1 MTGVLPYLT
10 ILYYLIVIV
19 FFFSILLRNKHPLK
33 TQSYL
38 LVLVLLP
45 VLGIIIYL
53 FFGVD
58 TRKRK
63 LFSRKAIADQKLLQ
77 AWSRY
82 YADFLSKSKSDLVEL
97 LQDKWRIPFLSW
109 RNSFA
114 PLFLQNTITILNN
127 GEEKYPVLFEKLQ
140 TAKHHI
146 HIEYYIIT
154 EGKIFNRVCEI
165 LEQKAREG
173 VEVRLI
179 YDGYGSRKLKNKT
192 LRRLAKA
199 GVQTGEY
206 NSVLFPRF
214 ANRLNFRT
222 HRKIV
227 VIDGKTAF
235 TGGINLADNY
245 VNGKRKWPKRPKMWR
260 DVHCMIEGD
269 ACYSLQ
275 LLFFLDWYFVRNIA
289 LNIGPPYFPPENNEG
304 TSPTLIVGS
313 EPDSDSPN
321 IMETYFQLIS
331 LAQKELF
338 IATPYFIPNESIITA
353 LKTTAKSGIRVVLM
367 LPQESDSFI
376 VSAASYTYLGELI
389 ESDVEIHLY
398 QKGMLHAKTIIVD
411 GEVAS
416 VGTANMDYRSFDSNA
431 EVNAIII
438 DEEVAGKIKADFEK
452 DLEDSY
458 RLSLTEWE
466 DRPIA
471 QKLIGS
477 MARLI
482 APLL

>member
-10 ILYYLIVIV
+10 VLYYLIVIV

-63 LFSRKAIADQKLLQ
+63 LFSRKAINDQKLLQ
-77 AWSRY
+77 EWSQY
-82 YADFLSKSKSDLVEL
+82 YTDFLLKSKSDLVEL

-127 GEEKYPVLFEKLQ
+127 GEEKYPVLFEKLLK
-140 TAKHHI
+140 AKHHI

-154 EGKIFNRVCEI
+154 EGKIFSRFCEI
-165 LEQKAREG
+165 LEQKAYQG
-173 VEVRLI
+173 LEVRLI
-179 YDGYGSRKLKNKT
+179 YDGYGSRKIKNKT
-192 LRRLAKA
+192 LRRLEKA

-206 NSVLFPRF
+206 NPVLFPRF

-227 VIDGKTAF
+227 VIDGKTGF

-289 LNIGPPYFPPENNEG
+289 LNIGPRYFPTENNEG

-331 LAQKELF
+331 LAQEELF

-353 LKTTAKSGIRVVLM
+353 LKTTAKSGIRVVLL
-367 LPQESDSFI
+367 LPQESDSFV

-389 ESDVEIHLY
+389 EADVEIHLY
-398 QKGMLHAKTIIVD
+398 QKGMLHAKTIVVD

-431 EVNAIII
+431 EVNAIIL
-438 DEEVAGKIKADFEK
+438 DDEVAGKIKTDFENDLK
-452 DLEDSY
+452 DSR
-458 RLSLTEWE
+458 RLSLAEWE
-466 DRPIA
+466 NRPLA

>member
-1 MTGVLPYLT
+1 MTGVIPYLT
-10 ILYYLIVIV
+10 VLYYLIVIV
-19 FFFSILLRNKHPLK
+19 FFFSILLRNKNPLK

-38 LVLVLLP
+38 LLLVLLP
-45 VLGIIIYL
+45 ILGVIIYL
-53 FFGVD
+53 FFGID

-63 LFSRKAIADQKLLQ
+63 LFSRKAIADQRLLRE
-77 AWSRY
+77 WSQY
-82 YADFLSKSKSDLVEL
+82 YTDFLSKSKSDLVEL

-114 PLFLQNTITILNN
+114 PLFLQNTVTILNN
-127 GEEKYPVLFEKLQ
+127 GEQKYPVLFERLL
-140 TAKHHI
+140 AARHHI

-154 EGKIFNRVCEI
+154 EGKIFDRICEI

-179 YDGYGSRKLKNKT
+179 YDSYGSRKLKNKT
-192 LRRLAKA
+192 LRRLEKA
-199 GVQTGEY
+199 GIQTGEY

-214 ANRLNFRT
+214 ANRLNYRT

-227 VIDGKTAF
+227 VIDGEVGF
-235 TGGINLADNY
+235 TGGINLSDNY

-289 LNIGPPYFPPENNEG
+289 LNIGPRYFPVENSEG
-304 TSPTLIVGS
+304 TSPTLVVGS
-313 EPDSDSPN
+313 DPDSDSPN

-353 LKTTAKSGIRVVLM
+353 LKTTAKSGIRVVLL

-398 QKGMLHAKTIIVD
+398 QKGMLHAKTIVVD

-431 EVNAIII
+431 EVNAIIM
-438 DEEVAGKIKADFEK
+438 DEEVAGKIRADFEN
-452 DLEDSY
+452 DLRDSHE
-458 RLSLTEWE
+458 LSLAEWE
-466 DRPIA
+466 NRPVF

-477 MARLI
+477 VARLI

>member
-1 MTGVLPYLT
+1 MTGVIPYLT
-10 ILYYLIVIV
+10 VLYYLIVIV
-19 FFFSILLRNKHPLK
+19 FFFSILLRNKNPLK

-38 LVLVLLP
+38 LLLVLLP
-45 VLGIIIYL
+45 ILGIIIYL

-63 LFSRKAIADQKLLQ
+63 LFSRKAIADQRLLKE
-77 AWSRY
+77 WSRY
-82 YADFLSKSKSDLVEL
+82 YTDFLSKNKSDMVEL

-114 PLFLQNTITILNN
+114 PLFLQNTVTILNN
-127 GEEKYPVLFEKLQ
+127 GEEKYPVLFEKLL
-140 TAKHHI
+140 AARHHI

-154 EGKIFNRVCEI
+154 EGKIFDRICEI

-179 YDGYGSRKLKNKT
+179 YDSYGSRKVKNKT
-192 LRRLAKA
+192 LRRLEKA
-199 GVQTGEY
+199 GIQMGEY
-206 NSVLFPRF
+206 NPVLFPRF
-214 ANRLNFRT
+214 ANRLNYRT

-227 VIDGKTAF
+227 IIDGEVGF
-235 TGGINLADNY
+235 TGGINLSDNY
-245 VNGKRKWPKRPKMWR
+245 VNGKRKWPQRPKMWR
-260 DVHCMIEGD
+260 DVHCMIEGN

-289 LNIGPPYFPPENNEG
+289 LNIGPRYFPVGNSEG

-353 LKTTAKSGIRVVLM
+353 LKTTAKSGIRVVLL
-367 LPQESDSFI
+367 LPQESDSFF

-389 ESDVEIHLY
+389 KSDVEIHLY
-398 QKGMLHAKTIIVD
+398 QKGMLHSKTIVVD
-411 GEVAS
+411 QEVAS
-416 VGTANMDYRSFDSNA
+416 IGTANMDYRSFDSNA
-431 EVNAIII
+431 EVNAIIM
-438 DEEVAGKIKADFEK
+438 DEEVAGKIRADFEN
-452 DLEDSY
+452 DLRDSHE
-458 RLSLTEWE
+458 LSLTEWE
-466 DRPIA
+466 NRPA
-471 QKLIGS
+471 FQKLIGS
-477 MARLI
+477 VARLI